1 MLKLVIRFVIFS
13 IGMGLFF
20 TSLASNEGILGAKSF
35 GLGGNS
41 IFLKEVWS
49 SSNNPSQLPK
59 LKGFQAGI
67 NYGNRF
73 TLSELATKS
82 LAATYGKE
90 NQGFGLSFSQFG
102 YSLYS
107 ENTLGLSYGMQLSD
121 NFSVGIQL
129 NYLSTQIGDDYGSKA
144 GVSATIGLTALIT
157 EELSF
162 AAVLINPNRLKLN
175 DYQDERYPTLLK
187 LGLAYT
193 FSNKVNL
200 MSEYVK
206 DIDREGDLKIG
217 VDYQFNKVFS
227 FQTGYSTTPASFS
240 FGFGINYTDFNIQLS
255 SAYDQYLGFS
265 PQISLIFNPRRMKDE
280 N

>member
-20 TSLASNEGILGAKSF
+20 TSLAGNEGILGAKSY

-49 SSNNPSQLPK
+49 TSNNPAQLPK
-59 LKGFQAGI
+59 IKGFQAGL

-73 TLSELATKS
+73 ALSELATKS
-82 LAATYGKE
+82 VAVTYGKE

-121 NFSVGIQL
+121 KFSVGIQL

-157 EELSF
+157 QELTF
-162 AAVLINPNRLKLN
+162 AAVLINPNRLRLN
-175 DYQDERYPTLLK
+175 DYQDERYPTLMK

-193 FSNKVNL
+193 FSSKVSL
-200 MSEYVK
+200 MTEYVK

-217 VDYQFNKVFS
+217 VDYQFNKAFS

-240 FGFGINYTDFNIQLS
+240 FGFGVNYADFNIQLS

-265 PQISLIFNPRRMKDE
+265 PQISLIFNPSRMKDE